1 MSDPPPCTVTDVVEA
16 NPTLTEVVCVGMGG
30 QSRGFKLTH
39 MDTIASFPACERVS
53 LRQSLIRKIRGVGA
67 LSRLTSLELYDNR
80 VKAIE
85 GLDTLSGTLTNLD
98 LSFNRIRVLEGLGG
112 LVNLTSLYVANNRLT
127 EIAAGSLDA
136 LVKLEK
142 LDLGS
147 NKIRS
152 LVGVGKCVALKE
164 LWLGRNR
171 IVALDENAELTS
183 LTALRILDV
192 QSNRAFF
199 SLFSIFCE

>member
-142 LDLGS
+142 LDLLEEVAEESKDDQLPHELQRDSSFISSFTG
-147 NKIRS
+147 RS
-152 LVGVGKCVALKE
+152 GFPRLMP
-164 LWLGRNR
+164 
-171 IVALDENAELTS
+171 
-183 LTALRILDV
+183 
-192 QSNRAFF
+192 
-199 SLFSIFCE
+199 